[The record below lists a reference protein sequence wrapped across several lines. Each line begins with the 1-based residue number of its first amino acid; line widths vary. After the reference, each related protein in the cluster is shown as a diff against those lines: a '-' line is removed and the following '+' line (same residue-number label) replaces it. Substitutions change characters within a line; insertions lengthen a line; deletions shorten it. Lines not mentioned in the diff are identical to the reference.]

1 MKIEKIS
8 ENQIRCTLYKADLI
22 EKELLLDDLVYGED
36 KAKLLFRDLMQQA
49 SEELDFE
56 ADNTPLMIEA
66 IPVPSQ
72 ECLILI
78 ITKVNRPEEMDAK
91 FSRFTRAIEA
101 VCDERDERDDYDMD
115 DDDVFEDDD
124 DDDDEINLD
133 GLFID
138 GKRVHDLADVSDES
152 IRRLQSVVDDLNK
165 YNPPGEEAHRARL
178 EHLIERIRRRKAKLD
193 GHVNEQAGGE
203 LKGDG
208 PHAEKRGID
217 LYQLYVFDNISQLIL
232 AGKLVRDIYDGVNSL
247 HKSAADNRYY
257 LNLSNEGVE
266 TDAFIRTCDL
276 IGEIGSRLGEAY
288 LVPEHIDEHFK
299 LIISKNALQ
308 TLGKLS

>member
-1 MKIEKIS
+1 MKIERIS

-22 EKELLLDDLVYGED
+22 EKELLLADLAYGED

-49 SEELDFE
+49 SEELGFE

-101 VCDERDERDDYDMD
+101 VCGERDDYDMD
-115 DDDVFEDDD
+115 DDDAFDDDD
-124 DDDDEINLD
+124 DDDDEISLD

-152 IRRLQSVVDDLNK
+152 ISRLQSVLDDLNK
-165 YNPPGEEAHRARL
+165 YNPPGEEAHRSRL
-178 EHLIERIRRRKAKLD
+178 EHLLERIRRRKAKLD
-193 GHVNEQAGGE
+193 AHVNEQTGGE
-203 LKGDG
+203 QEDNGSR
-208 PHAEKRGID
+208 AEKHVID
-217 LYQLYVFDNISQLIL
+217 SYRLYVFDNISQLIL

-266 TDAFIRTCDL
+266 TDVFIRTCDL
-276 IGEIGSRLGEAY
+276 IGEIASRLGEAY